1 MEITKEILLTL
12 IQVALCLED
21 YATVQILTGKCFN
34 LSELEAK
41 IFLKKG
47 EYHIVGAGV
56 IEKKIL
62 TPPSDNKNF
71 INHIIPIRTQEE
83 FDSFLKY
90 MTTVE
95 ENKDH
100 ILKEEECCVDEKI
113 KKTIREY
120 ITGEKEVK
128 DIFSIVKESSN
139 LSGEK
144 LLTNMDIVYKILNSQ
159 QNTTAIFMSN
169 PKTRV
174 NKNTYSVK
182 DRKAGG
188 YLDE

>member
-12 IQVALCLED
+12 IKVALYLED

-83 FDSFLKY
+83 FDSFLKH

-100 ILKEEECCVDEKI
+100 IIKEDEYCVDEKI
-113 KKTIREY
+113 KETIREY
-120 ITGEKEVK
+120 ITDEKEVEH
-128 DIFSIVKESSN
+128 IFSIVKGSSN
-139 LSGEK
+139 LSKER